1 MCMFDVFQNAT
12 DRAVLV
18 NIVNI
23 ISELLGKTRKYTCQ
37 PKSIDMFS
45 YFSMKTYGYS

>member
-1 MCMFDVFQNAT
+1 MRYDCRTIYIYIHVYDKYGFQTTCIRFKFQNAT

-23 ISELLGKTRKYTCQ
+23 ISELLGKTRK
-37 PKSIDMFS
+37 
-45 YFSMKTYGYS
+45 